1 MRLSRYIG
9 PSGWCKFRGSL
20 LTLAGCSLFWASAGF
35 AQILTP
41 GAVPPAPP
49 PQPGQLG
56 PARPAHPDTG
66 STETPPPP
74 SANIE
79 NDNGPGSIF
88 QLPGITTRRVLVPT
102 TVVDKDTGDYV
113 NSLTAENFKVY
124 DNDHL
129 QKVISEL
136 SYEPLSLV
144 LAVQANSEV
153 EPFLPKIRNAGLL
166 LHGLVTGEGG
176 DVAILAF
183 DHRMQWLQ
191 DFTTNVDK
199 LDYAMQKIYAG
210 SSSAALIDAV
220 MAADHALVQHDPG
233 NHRRRVILLLSR
245 NVDKGS
251 EMHSHLQEAARRM
264 QFDNVTVYAVNI
276 SKFLTALE
284 KKPDYPGPQDGG
296 IPPEAMPNTR
306 GNGAITETNVVQ
318 QEDGN
323 LLNMGPVVWHSIEQL
338 FKVATPAQAFTA
350 FTGGR
355 IYAFSGEK
363 SLERAITD
371 IGDELQSQYLISY
384 SPTDK
389 NEPGFHKI
397 TIEVDRPGLDIR
409 ARPGYWWG
417 GGQGQQ

>member
-1 MRLSRYIG
+1 
-9 PSGWCKFRGSL
+9 
-20 LTLAGCSLFWASAGF
+20 
-35 AQILTP
+35 
-41 GAVPPAPP
+41 
-49 PQPGQLG
+49 
-56 PARPAHPDTG
+56 
-66 STETPPPP
+66 
-74 SANIE
+74 
-79 NDNGPGSIF
+79 
-88 QLPGITTRRVLVPT
+88 
-102 TVVDKDTGDYV
+102 
-113 NSLTAENFKVY
+113 Y

-153 EPFLPKIRNAGLL
+153 EPFLPKIKNAGVL

-183 DHRMQWLQ
+183 DHRMTWLQ
-191 DFTTNVDK
+191 DFTTSPDK
-199 LDYAMQKIYAG
+199 LDYAMQKIRAG
-210 SSSAALIDAV
+210 SSSAALVDAV

-245 NVDKGS
+245 DVDRGS
-251 EMHSHLQEAARRM
+251 EMHSHLKEAARKM

-284 KKPDYPGPQDGG
+284 KKPDYPGPQNGG
-296 IPPEAMPNTR
+296 IPPEALPNLR
-306 GNGAITETNVVQ
+306 GGALSETNVIQ

-323 LLNMGPVVWHSIEQL
+323 LLNMGAPIWRTVEQL
-338 FKVATPAQAFTA
+338 FKVATPAQAFTS

-355 IYAFSGEK
+355 IYSFSGER

-389 NEPGFHKI
+389 DEPGFHKI
-397 TIEVDRPGLDIR
+397 TIAIDKPGLDIR

>member
-1 MRLSRYIG
+1 M
-9 PSGWCKFRGSL
+9 
-20 LTLAGCSLFWASAGF
+20 FWAFAGF
-35 AQILTP
+35 TQTIRP
-41 GAVPPAPP
+41 GSAPSAPP

-56 PARPAHPDTG
+56 PARPAQTDTG
-66 STETPPPP
+66 NTETPPTAAPT
-74 SANIE
+74 E
-79 NDNGPGSIF
+79 NDNAPGSLF
-88 QLPGITTRRVLVPT
+88 NLGGVTTRRVLVPT
-102 TVVDKDTGDYV
+102 TVIDKDTGDYV
-113 NSLTAENFKVY
+113 NSLSAENFKVY

-144 LAVQANSEV
+144 LVVQANSEV

-183 DHRMQWLQ
+183 DHRMQWIQ

-199 LDYAMQKIYAG
+199 IDYGMQKIYPG

-245 NVDKGS
+245 NLDKGS
-251 EMHSHLQEAARRM
+251 EMHSHLKEAARRM

-284 KKPDYPGPQDGG
+284 KKPDYPGPQNGG

-306 GNGAITETNVVQ
+306 GNGTITDTNVVQ

-323 LLNMGPVVWHSIEQL
+323 LLNMGPVVWHSVEQL

-355 IYAFSGEK
+355 IYSFSGEK
-363 SLERAITD
+363 SLETAITD

-397 TIEVDRPGLDIR
+397 TIDVDRPGLDIR
-409 ARPGYWWG
+409 ARPG
-417 GGQGQQ
+417 

>member
-1 MRLSRYIG
+1 MSMRLLRHAG
-9 PSGWCKFRGSL
+9 PSGSTIANRL
-20 LTLAGCSLFWASAGF
+20 LTLAGCSLVWACAGF
-35 AQILTP
+35 AQIPPP
-41 GAVPPAPP
+41 GSAPPP

-56 PARPAHPDTG
+56 PARPAHIETDNAATPAPPVSDSN
-66 STETPPPP
+66 STD
-74 SANIE
+74 E
-79 NDNGPGSIF
+79 NAPGSLF
-88 QLPGITTRRVLVPT
+88 NLGGVTTRRVLVPT
-102 TVVDKDTGDYV
+102 TVIDKDTGNYV
-113 NSLTAENFKVY
+113 SSLTAENFKVY
-124 DNDHL
+124 DNDRL

-144 LAVQANSEV
+144 LAVQANSDV
-153 EPFLPKIRNAGLL
+153 EPFIPKIRNAAVL

-210 SSSAALIDAV
+210 SSSAAVIDAV

-233 NHRRRVILLLSR
+233 NHRRRVILLVSTGI
-245 NVDKGS
+245 DKGS

-276 SKFLTALE
+276 SRFLAALQ
-284 KKPDYPGPQDGG
+284 KKPGYPGPQNGG
-296 IPPEAMPNTR
+296 IPPAALPNLR
-306 GNGAITETNVVQ
+306 GGALTETNVVQ

-338 FKVATPAQAFTA
+338 FKVATPAQAFTN

-355 IYAFSGEK
+355 IYSFTGER

-371 IGDELQSQYLISY
+371 IGDELQSQYLLSY

-389 NEPGFHKI
+389 DEPGFHKI
-397 TIEVDRPGLDIR
+397 IVEVDRPGLDIHN
-409 ARPGYWWG
+409 RPGYWWG
-417 GGQGQQ
+417 GGKGQQ